1 MNDCKIDI
9 APSINLIQESA
20 MTIITDL
27 TLDADY
33 TCVCVLVLILRR
45 VNEGTFLAYPSN
57 IIPTTLK
64 QIMRKSD
71 RSNKWIIISSRVKVK
86 NRTDKGWIYSG
97 KKRDGVKL

>member
-9 APSINLIQESA
+9 APSINLIQKSA

-71 RSNKWIIISSRVKVK
+71 RSTHLHLLYVRTAQQRLIQKFVN
-86 NRTDKGWIYSG
+86 NRNYTMWLG
-97 KKRDGVKL
+97 